1 MGLTRSLTRGGLT
14 RPLVRSVLGGI
25 GGGGADPQPPEGYAA
40 MKQTDGSLMRSD
52 TTPLYYK
59 LP

>member
-1 MGLTRSLTRGGLT
+1 MGLTRPLTRGGLT

-25 GGGGADPQPPEGYAA
+25 GGGAPAPEGFAG

-52 TTPLYYK
+52 TTPLYYE